1 MNHRKID
8 DSVFFQFL
16 RRLAETKVFAYGLA
30 VAAVV
35 SGVATVAMMTG
46 QLSQDYGIETVVVLL
61 YVDVILLLILGAV
74 IIRRLVKLWRERKSG
89 AAGFGLHGR
98 RVALFTLVAVAPAII
113 VAVFSAL
120 FLNFGVQAWFKER
133 VSTALQQ
140 SKIVT
145 TAYLNEHK
153 KTIQTDALAVAGD
166 IELNLPR
173 LITDPR
179 DIKGILTKHANVR
192 SLSMAVVIN
201 SAKKVVAGSRFSPT
215 EDLIEIPESALI
227 EAQNGAIPIVETPN
241 NERVQALI
249 KLDSF
254 VDSFLVVERFSDP
267 RVIGH
272 INRVQR
278 AVNEYQALEKKQ
290 SGFQISFVM
299 IFVIVAVLL
308 LFAAAWVGL
317 TVSNQMADPLSR
329 LISAA
334 DDISG
339 GNLAVRVD
347 AGEASDEISSLG
359 RAFNNMAGQLESQR
373 EGLIEANRELDDRR
387 RFTETVLTG
396 VSAGVIGLDA
406 DGRIHLPNRSASEL
420 LGTDLMSSIGQPL
433 DDIVPEMADLFRDT
447 KSPGSRMRQGDLR
460 VIRGDEI
467 RTLHVRIAAERL
479 AKETI
484 GYVVT
489 FDDITELLSAQRK
502 AAWAD
507 VARRIAHEIKNPLTP
522 FQLSAERL
530 KRKYRQQIETDP
542 ETFETCTDTIV
553 RQVED
558 IGRMVDEFSAF
569 ARMPEPKMQTEN
581 LSELCRQ
588 AIFLEQNRH
597 PEIEFSTDFPRT
609 DVKVT
614 CDSRQISRALGNL
627 LKNAFESIASAETE
641 GIRNEG
647 NGRIVVSIEP
657 EVSQFAENGVTR
669 VVIEDN
675 GKGLPEENRGSLTEP
690 YVTTREKGTGL
701 GLAIVKKIAE
711 DHNGGVRLDDR
722 PGGGVRIGFVL
733 GPVEAAVRNDAPD
746 GDEQAS
752 DPLKT
757 EIEIAARGSRH

>member
-1 MNHRKID
+1 MSHGKTD
-8 DSVFFQFL
+8 DPIFFQFL
-16 RRLAETKVFAYGLA
+16 RKLAESKVFAYGLA
-30 VAAVV
+30 AAAVV

-46 QLSQDYGIETVVVLL
+46 QLSQEYGIETVVVLL
-61 YVDVILLLILGAV
+61 YVDVILLLMLGAV

-89 AAGFGLHGR
+89 AAGAGLHGR
-98 RVALFTLVAVAPAII
+98 LVALFTLVAVAPAII

-120 FLNFGVQAWFKER
+120 FLNFGVQAWFNER

-140 SKIVT
+140 SKAVT

-153 KTIQTDALAVAGD
+153 KTIQTEALAIADD
-166 IELNLPR
+166 IEFSMTRLNADL
-173 LITDPR
+173 R
-179 DIKGILTKHANVR
+179 DISGILTKHANVR
-192 SLSMAVVIN
+192 SLSMAVVIG
-201 SAKKVVAGSRFSPT
+201 SSEKVLASSRFSPT
-215 EDLIEIPESALI
+215 EDLNEIPE
-227 EAQNGAIPIVETPN
+227 EAMAEARSGAIPVIGTAD
-241 NERVQALI
+241 NERLQALK
-249 KLDSF
+249 KLELSPL
-254 VDSFLVVERFSDP
+254 VDSFLVVERYADP
-267 RVIGH
+267 RVIGY

-299 IFVIVAVLL
+299 IFVIVAVLM

-317 TVSNQMADPLSR
+317 TVSNQMAGPLSR

-347 AGEASDEISSLG
+347 AGEARDEISSLG

-373 EGLIEANRELDDRR
+373 EGLVEANRELDERR

-420 LGTDLMSSIGQPL
+420 LGIDLMASIGQKIG
-433 DDIVPEMADLFRDT
+433 DIVPEMAELFRDAQ
-447 KSPGSRMRQGDLR
+447 SPGSRMRQADLR
-460 VIRGDEI
+460 VTRGDEV

-479 AKETI
+479 ARETI

-489 FDDITELLSAQRK
+489 FDDVTELLSAQRK

-522 FQLSAERL
+522 IQLSAERL
-530 KRKYRQQIETDP
+530 KRKYRNQIETDP

-569 ARMPEPKMQTEN
+569 ARMPEPKMQMEN

-597 PEIEFSTDFPRT
+597 PEIEFSADLPQS
-609 DVKVT
+609 DVKLT

-627 LKNAFESIASAETE
+627 LKNASESIIGAEDE
-641 GIRNEG
+641 GIREQG
-647 NGRIVVSIEP
+647 KGCVVVSVETD
-657 EVSQFAENGVTR
+657 EGAVTEGGATR
-669 VVIEDN
+669 VRVEDN
-675 GKGLPEENRGSLTEP
+675 GKGLPEEDRGSLTEP

-711 DHNGGVRLDDR
+711 DHNGGVRLEDR
-722 PGGGVRIGFVL
+722 PDGGARIELVI
-733 GPVEAAVRNDAPD
+733 GPVEAATRGTDD
-746 GDEQAS
+746 QEDAS
-752 DPLKT
+752 DPLRT
-757 EIEIAARGSRH
+757 EIEIAARGSRA

>member
-1 MNHRKID
+1 MTQRKID

-16 RRLAETKVFAYGLA
+16 RKLAESKVFAYGLA
-30 VAAVV
+30 VAAVI

-46 QLSQDYGIETVVVLL
+46 QLSQDYGIETVVALL
-61 YVDVILLLILGAV
+61 YVDVILLLMLGAV

-89 AAGFGLHGR
+89 AAGAGLHGR
-98 RVALFTLVAVAPAII
+98 LVALFTLVAVAPAII

-120 FLNFGVQAWFKER
+120 FLNFGVQAWFSER
-133 VSTALQQ
+133 VSTILHQ
-140 SKIVT
+140 SSVVT

-153 KTIQTDALAVAGD
+153 KSIQTDALAIAND
-166 IELNLPR
+166 LELNLPR
-173 LITDPR
+173 LIANPR
-179 DIKGILTKHANVR
+179 DITGILTQHANVR
-192 SLSMAVVIN
+192 SLSMAVVMN
-201 SAKKVVAGSRFSPT
+201 GAKKVVAGSRFSPT
-215 EDLIEIPESALI
+215 ENLDGIPEDVI
-227 EAQNGAIPIVETPN
+227 VEAQNGAVPVIETPN
-241 NERVQALI
+241 NERVRALK
-249 KLDSF
+249 KLDQF
-254 VDSFLVVERFSDP
+254 VDSYLVVERYSDP

-272 INRVQR
+272 INRVER
-278 AVNEYQALEKKQ
+278 AFNEYRALEKKQ

-334 DDISG
+334 DDISS

-347 AGEASDEISSLG
+347 AGEAGDEISSLG

-373 EGLIEANRELDDRR
+373 EGLVEANRELDERR

-420 LGTDLMSSIGQPL
+420 LGTDLMGSIGRQL
-433 DDIVPEMADLFRDT
+433 GDVIPEMADLFRDAT
-447 KSPGSRMRQGDLR
+447 SAGNRMRQADLR
-460 VIRGDEI
+460 VVRRDEI

-489 FDDITELLSAQRK
+489 FDDVTELLSAQRK

-522 FQLSAERL
+522 IQLSAERL
-530 KRKYRQQIETDP
+530 KRKYRKQIDTDP

-553 RQVED
+553 RQVEG

-581 LSELCRQ
+581 LSEICRQ
-588 AIFLEQNRH
+588 TIFLEQNRN
-597 PEIEFSTDFPRT
+597 PEIEFSTDLPQS
-609 DVKVT
+609 DVKLI

-627 LKNAFESIASAETE
+627 LKNASESIISAENE
-641 GIRNEG
+641 GIREG
-647 NGRIVVSIEP
+647 GKGRIVLSVDTESGKED
-657 EVSQFAENGVTR
+657 GVTR
-669 VVIEDN
+669 VLVEDN
-675 GKGLPEENRGSLTEP
+675 GKGLPQENRSSLTEP

-711 DHNGGVRLDDR
+711 DHNGSIRLEDR
-722 PGGGVRIGFVL
+722 PGGGARIELAL
-733 GPVEAAVRNDAPD
+733 GPVEAAASSDARD
-746 GDEQAS
+746 GDGDTV

-757 EIEIAARGSRH
+757 EIEIAARGSRA

>member
-1 MNHRKID
+1 MSPPKID
-8 DSVFFQFL
+8 DSVFFRFL
-16 RRLAETKVFAYGLA
+16 RKLAESKVFAYGLA
-30 VAAVV
+30 IAAVV

-46 QLSQDYGIETVVVLL
+46 QLSQDYGIETVVGLL
-61 YVDVILLLILGAV
+61 YVDVILLLMLGAV

-89 AAGFGLHGR
+89 AAGAGLHGR
-98 RVALFTLVAVAPAII
+98 LVALFTLVAVAPAII

-120 FLNFGVQAWFKER
+120 FLNFGVQAWFSER
-133 VSTALQQ
+133 VSTALHQ
-140 SKIVT
+140 SKVVA

-153 KTIQTDALAVAGD
+153 KNIQADALAIASD
-166 IELNLPR
+166 LEWNLPR
-173 LITDPR
+173 LIASPR
-179 DIKGILTKHANVR
+179 DINGILTDHANVR
-192 SLSMAVVIN
+192 SLSMAVVVN
-201 SAKKVVAGSRFSPT
+201 NAKKVVAGSRFSPAGNL
-215 EDLIEIPESALI
+215 EEIPEEAMT
-227 EAQNGAIPIVETPN
+227 EAQNGAIPVIETPN
-241 NERVQALI
+241 NERYRAMK
-249 KLDSF
+249 KLDQF

-272 INRVQR
+272 INRVER
-278 AVNEYQALEKKQ
+278 AVNEYTALEKKQ

-299 IFVIVAVLL
+299 IFVVVAVLL

-347 AGEASDEISSLG
+347 ASEAGDEISSLG
-359 RAFNNMAGQLESQR
+359 RAFNNMAGQLESQHQ
-373 EGLIEANRELDDRR
+373 GLIEANKELDERR

-420 LGTDLMSSIGQPL
+420 LGIDLMGSIGRQL
-433 DDIVPEMADLFRDT
+433 GDIVPEMAELFHDAQSQGART
-447 KSPGSRMRQGDLR
+447 RQADLR
-460 VIRGDEI
+460 VVKGDEI
-467 RTLHVRIAAERL
+467 RTLHARISAERL

-489 FDDITELLSAQRK
+489 FDDVTELLSAQRR

-522 FQLSAERL
+522 IQLSAERL
-530 KRKYRQQIETDP
+530 KRKYRKQIESDP

-569 ARMPEPKMQTEN
+569 ARMPEPKMHMEN

-597 PEIEFSTDFPRT
+597 PEIEFSANLPPLDI
-609 DVKVT
+609 KLT

-627 LKNAFESIASAETE
+627 LKNASESIIGAENE
-641 GIRNEG
+641 GIREG
-647 NGRIVVSIEP
+647 GTGHIVVSVET
-657 EVSQFAENGVTR
+657 EAQADAEDGVTR
-669 VVIEDN
+669 VRVEDN
-675 GKGLPEENRGSLTEP
+675 GKGLPEEDRGSLTEP
-690 YVTTREKGTGL
+690 YVTTRVKGTGL

-711 DHNGGVRLDDR
+711 DHNGGIRLDDR
-722 PGGGVRIGFVL
+722 PGGGARIELVL
-733 GPVEAAVRNDAPD
+733 GPVEAATRTDAP
-746 GDEQAS
+746 ES
-752 DPLKT
+752 DDDATEPLRT
-757 EIEIAARGSRH
+757 EIEIAARGSRA